1 MTRTN
6 FIATNEQEHSD
17 IIERLNTT
25 IHELNQYTLVGVE
38 KVDFH
43 KLSTYS
49 MERTDNQTIAEFDS
63 LAVEKALW
71 AISLL
76 KDNIEELSNLFN
88 ELYNNRTEIENIER
102 YSFDDDNVIIKDIIK
117 ESDHPMAELMT
128 GYIDGKTS
136 DTSLLSLIINTIE
149 KSGHPETARLI
160 NSLY

>member
-1 MTRTN
+1 MTKAN
-6 FIATNEQEHSD
+6 FITTNAKEHAD

-38 KVDFH
+38 KVDFN

-49 MERTDNQTIAEFDS
+49 MEREDSQTLKEFDS
-63 LAVEKALW
+63 LAVEKAIC
-71 AISLL
+71 AVDML
-76 KDNIEELSNLFN
+76 KDGIEELSSLLLK
-88 ELYNNRTEIENIER
+88 LYANRSEIENVDNYE
-102 YSFDDDNVIIKDIIK
+102 FDDADSIIKDIIK

-149 KSGHPETARLI
+149 KSGHPQTERLI
-160 NSLY
+160 ESLY